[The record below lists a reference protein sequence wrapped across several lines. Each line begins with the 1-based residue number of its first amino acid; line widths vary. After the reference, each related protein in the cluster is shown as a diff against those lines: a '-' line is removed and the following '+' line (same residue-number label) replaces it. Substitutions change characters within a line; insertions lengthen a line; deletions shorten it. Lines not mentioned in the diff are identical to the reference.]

1 MQTHLL
7 KLEPPYRFVFDEE
20 NGRVGK
26 VIAVLLK
33 ETNETGYIRTVSVP
47 IVDMAFTWDD
57 TDLAECMVLCDEF
70 YSRISF
76 ETYIHCMMMVN
87 KDRWFPNGFFSVYN
101 FGCQLNELG
110 IRVLF
115 PCEGEIEGQYEV
127 TMKTDLHL
135 GIDKGEYWVENSF
148 GGFLFGGRYKSLQN
162 LRSYII
168 ERRNDYYR
176 SFPQKHFIIRL
187 TTTNSEFQDM
197 IDDIN
202 NTPYMRDE

>member
-33 ETNETGYIRTVSVP
+33 ETNETGFIRTVSVP

-57 TDLAECMVLCDEF
+57 TDLAKCMVLCDEF

-87 KDRWFPNGFFSVYN
+87 KDRWFPNGYFSVYN

-127 TMKTDLHL
+127 TMKTNLHL

-148 GGFLFGGRYKSLQN
+148 GGFLFGGRYNSLQN